1 MTNQQP
7 RARVLF
13 EKQIDC
19 IVRDDREA
27 QMLLYADDLLYEF
40 PFATDRPRR
49 IEGKEAFLAVMAPL
63 WQRNRQRGVK
73 LVRWDA
79 EVHDTPDPD
88 FIVAEFTLTAEV
100 EGRPVEVP
108 FVQVFR
114 TSGGKIAAVREYFS
128 PVVRSQ
134 LSSEG

>member
-1 MTNQQP
+1 MTDQQP
-7 RARVLF
+7 RARDLF

-63 WQRNRQRGVK
+63 WQRNRQRGIK
-73 LVRWDA
+73 LLGWDA

-88 FIVAEFTLTAEV
+88 FIVAEFSLTAEV
-100 EGRPVEVP
+100 EGTPVAVP

-114 TSGGKIAAVREYFS
+114 ASGGKIAAVREYFS